1 MRYLKE
7 FNLKILIQNLFTLS
21 KVGSKISRGSK
32 QHEFATIAINI
43 AAKCGN
49 LVRPPEDFPMLALVR
64 TSDV

>member
-7 FNLKILIQNLFTLS
+7 FNMKILIQNLYTLS

-32 QHEFATIAINI
+32 QLEFATIAINI
-43 AAKCGN
+43 AAKCGS